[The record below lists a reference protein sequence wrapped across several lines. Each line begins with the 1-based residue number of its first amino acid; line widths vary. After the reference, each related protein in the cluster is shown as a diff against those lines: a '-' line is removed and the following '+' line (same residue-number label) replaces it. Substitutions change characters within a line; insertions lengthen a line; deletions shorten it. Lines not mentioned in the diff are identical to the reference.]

1 MVIRRWGGGF
11 RAALAGVWSNEA
23 PSGSVELPA
32 ASAELLE
39 LLKRT
44 PGESGSSEREFAA
57 MTFAA
62 D

>member
-1 MVIRRWGGGF
+1 MVIRKWGGGF
-11 RAALAGVWSNEA
+11 WTALAGVWSKEA
-23 PSGSVELPA
+23 PSESVDLPA

-44 PGESGSSEREFAA
+44 PGESGSSKREFAA
-57 MTFAA
+57 MTSAA